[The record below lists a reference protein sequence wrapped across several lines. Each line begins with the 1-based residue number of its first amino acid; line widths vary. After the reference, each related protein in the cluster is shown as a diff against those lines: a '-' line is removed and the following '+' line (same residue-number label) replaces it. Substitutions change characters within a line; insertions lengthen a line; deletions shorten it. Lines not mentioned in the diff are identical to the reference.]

1 MACSYGGQ
9 ALIEGVMMRGKHTQ
23 AMCAR
28 LEDGRI
34 VSEVEEFTLLSQRNK
49 FLSLPLVRGVC
60 SMIDS
65 LISGMQAIVW
75 STNVSLA
82 EDEEEEELSP
92 MEIAVTLI
100 ISLGL
105 GVLLFFLL
113 PVVIAHFL
121 QPLIPGNFLQNIFE
135 GIVRVGVFLLYLV
148 LITRMKEIRR
158 VFQYHG
164 AEHKTIHCYEA
175 GEELTPENA
184 MKHTRLHPRCGTSF
198 LFIVMVISI
207 FVFALVGV
215 ENFAWRL
222 LSRVI
227 LLPVIAGVS
236 YEVLRFCGKHM
247 DKAWVRAIAWP
258 GMQLQ
263 RLTTAEPDRSMLEV
277 AIHSLQKVR
286 AREEDPALDPDK
298 ADNGAVALA
307 NLNDKKLELLVP
319 Q

>member
-9 ALIEGVMMRGKHTQ
+9 ALIEGVMMRGKRYQ
-23 AMCAR
+23 AMSAR

-34 VSEVEEFTLLSQRNK
+34 VSEVEEFTMLTDRHK
-49 FLSLPLVRGVC
+49 FFGLPFIRGTFN
-60 SMIDS
+60 MIDS
-65 LISGMQAIVW
+65 LISGMKALTW

-82 EDEEEEELSP
+82 EDEDEEELTP
-92 MEIAVTLI
+92 MEIAMTMIVSI
-100 ISLGL
+100 GL
-105 GVLLFFLL
+105 GILLFFVL
-113 PVVIAHFL
+113 PVVIAHYF

-135 GIVRVGVFLLYLV
+135 GVVRVVVFLLYLF
-148 LITRMKEIRR
+148 LISRMKEIRR

-164 AEHKTIHCYEA
+164 AEHKSIHCYEA
-175 GEELTPENA
+175 GEALTPENA

-215 ENFAWRL
+215 ENFAWRMA
-222 LSRVI
+222 SRIV

-236 YEVLRFCGKHM
+236 YEVLRYCGKHM

-263 RLTTAEPDRSMLEV
+263 RLTTGEPDLEMLEV
-277 AIHSLQKVR
+277 AIYSLQKVC
-286 AREEDPALDPDK
+286 AREEDETLDPDY
-298 ADNGAVALA
+298 
-307 NLNDKKLELLVP
+307 KKPVSA
-319 Q
+319 

>member
-1 MACSYGGQ
+1 MANSYGGQ
-9 ALIEGVMMRGKHTQ
+9 ALIEGVMMRGKHIQ

-49 FLSLPLVRGVC
+49 FLGLPLVRGVC

-65 LISGMQAIVW
+65 LVGGMQAIVW

-92 MEIAVTLI
+92 LEIAVTLA

-135 GIVRVGVFLLYLV
+135 GIVRVAVFLLYLL

-247 DKAWVRAIAWP
+247 DKGWVRLIAWP
-258 GMQLQ
+258 GLQLQ
-263 RLTTAEPDRSMLEV
+263 KLTTAEPDYGMLEV

-286 AREEDPALDPDK
+286 AREEDPALEPDVVENTTSIK
-298 ADNGAVALA
+298 I
-307 NLNDKKLELLVP
+307 NDKKLEP
-319 Q
+319 ITQ

>member
-9 ALIEGVMMRGKHTQ
+9 ALIEGVMMRGKRYQ
-23 AMCAR
+23 AMSAR

-34 VSEVEEFTLLSQRNK
+34 VSEVEEFTMLTDRHK
-49 FLSLPLVRGVC
+49 FFGLPFIRGTFN
-60 SMIDS
+60 MIDS
-65 LISGMQAIVW
+65 LISGMKALTW

-82 EDEEEEELSP
+82 EDEDEEELTP
-92 MEIAVTLI
+92 MEIAMTMIVSI
-100 ISLGL
+100 GL
-105 GVLLFFLL
+105 GILLFFVL
-113 PVVIAHFL
+113 PVVIAHYF

-135 GIVRVGVFLLYLV
+135 GVVRVVVFLLYLF
-148 LITRMKEIRR
+148 LISRMKEIRR

-164 AEHKTIHCYEA
+164 AEHKSIHCYEA
-175 GEELTPENA
+175 GEALTPENA

-215 ENFAWRL
+215 ENFAWRMA
-222 LSRVI
+222 SRIV

-236 YEVLRFCGKHM
+236 YEVLRYCGKHM

-263 RLTTAEPDRSMLEV
+263 CLTTGEPDLEMLEV
-277 AIHSLQKVR
+277 AIYSLQKVR
-286 AREEDPALDPDK
+286 AREEDETLDPDY
-298 ADNGAVALA
+298 
-307 NLNDKKLELLVP
+307 KKPVSA
-319 Q
+319 

>member
-9 ALIEGVMMRGKHTQ
+9 ALIEGVMMRGKRYQ
-23 AMCAR
+23 AMSAR

-34 VSEVEEFTLLSQRNK
+34 VSEVEEFTMLTDRHK
-49 FLSLPLVRGVC
+49 FFGLPFIRGTFN
-60 SMIDS
+60 MIDS
-65 LISGMQAIVW
+65 LISGMKALTW

-82 EDEEEEELSP
+82 EDEDEEELTP
-92 MEIAVTLI
+92 MEIAMTMIVSI
-100 ISLGL
+100 GL
-105 GVLLFFLL
+105 GILLFFVL
-113 PVVIAHFL
+113 PVVIAHYF

-135 GIVRVGVFLLYLV
+135 GVVRVVVFLLYLF
-148 LITRMKEIRR
+148 LISRMKEIRR

-164 AEHKTIHCYEA
+164 AEHKSIHCYEA
-175 GEELTPENA
+175 GEALTPENA

-215 ENFAWRL
+215 ENFAWRMA
-222 LSRVI
+222 SRSV

-236 YEVLRFCGKHM
+236 YEVLRYCGKHM

-263 RLTTAEPDRSMLEV
+263 RLTTGEPDLEMLEV
-277 AIHSLQKVR
+277 AIYSLQKVR
-286 AREEDPALDPDK
+286 AREEDETLDPDY
-298 ADNGAVALA
+298 
-307 NLNDKKLELLVP
+307 KKPVSA
-319 Q
+319 

>member
-9 ALIEGVMMRGKHTQ
+9 ALIEGVMMRGKRYQ
-23 AMCAR
+23 AMSAR

-34 VSEVEEFTLLSQRNK
+34 VSEVEEFTMLTDRHK
-49 FLSLPLVRGVC
+49 FFGLPFIRGTFN
-60 SMIDS
+60 MIDS
-65 LISGMQAIVW
+65 LISGMKALTW

-82 EDEEEEELSP
+82 EDEDEEELTP
-92 MEIAVTLI
+92 MEIAMTMIVSI
-100 ISLGL
+100 GL
-105 GVLLFFLL
+105 GILLFFVL
-113 PVVIAHFL
+113 PVVIAHYF

-135 GIVRVGVFLLYLV
+135 GVVRVAVFLLYLF
-148 LITRMKEIRR
+148 LISRMKEIRR

-164 AEHKTIHCYEA
+164 AEHKSIHCYEA
-175 GEELTPENA
+175 GEALTPENA

-215 ENFAWRL
+215 ENFAWRMA
-222 LSRVI
+222 SRIV

-236 YEVLRFCGKHM
+236 YEVLRYCGKHM

-263 RLTTAEPDRSMLEV
+263 RLTTGEPDLEMLEV
-277 AIHSLQKVR
+277 AIYSLQKVR
-286 AREEDPALDPDK
+286 AREEDETLDPDY
-298 ADNGAVALA
+298 
-307 NLNDKKLELLVP
+307 KKPVSA
-319 Q
+319 

>member
-1 MACSYGGQ
+1 
-9 ALIEGVMMRGKHTQ
+9 MMRGKHTQ

-60 SMIDS
+60 SMVDS

>member
-60 SMIDS
+60 SMVDS

-135 GIVRVGVFLLYLV
+135 GIVRVGDKEYQCTKLPAYMQGILDQGG
-148 LITRMKEIRR
+148 LIASLNKE
-158 VFQYHG
+158 
-164 AEHKTIHCYEA
+164 
-175 GEELTPENA
+175 
-184 MKHTRLHPRCGTSF
+184 
-198 LFIVMVISI
+198 
-207 FVFALVGV
+207 
-215 ENFAWRL
+215 
-222 LSRVI
+222 
-227 LLPVIAGVS
+227 
-236 YEVLRFCGKHM
+236 
-247 DKAWVRAIAWP
+247 D
-258 GMQLQ
+258 
-263 RLTTAEPDRSMLEV
+263 
-277 AIHSLQKVR
+277 
-286 AREEDPALDPDK
+286 
-298 ADNGAVALA
+298 
-307 NLNDKKLELLVP
+307 
-319 Q
+319 

>member
-9 ALIEGVMMRGKHTQ
+9 ALIEGVMMRGKRYQ
-23 AMCAR
+23 AMSAR

-34 VSEVEEFTLLSQRNK
+34 VSEVEEFTMLTERHK
-49 FLSLPLVRGVC
+49 FFGLPFIRGTFN
-60 SMIDS
+60 MIDS
-65 LISGMQAIVW
+65 LISGMKALTW

-82 EDEEEEELSP
+82 EDEDEEELTP
-92 MEIAVTLI
+92 MEIAMTMIVSI
-100 ISLGL
+100 GL
-105 GVLLFFLL
+105 GILLFFVL
-113 PVVIAHFL
+113 PVVIAHYF

-135 GIVRVGVFLLYLV
+135 GVVRVVVFLLYLF
-148 LITRMKEIRR
+148 LISRMKEIRR

-164 AEHKTIHCYEA
+164 AEHKSIHCYEA
-175 GEELTPENA
+175 GEALTPENA

-215 ENFAWRL
+215 ENFAWRMA
-222 LSRVI
+222 SRIV

-236 YEVLRFCGKHM
+236 YEVLRYCGKHM

-263 RLTTAEPDRSMLEV
+263 RLTTGEPDLEMLEV
-277 AIHSLQKVR
+277 AIYSLQKVR
-286 AREEDPALDPDK
+286 AREEDETLDPDY
-298 ADNGAVALA
+298 
-307 NLNDKKLELLVP
+307 KKPVSA
-319 Q
+319 

>member
-9 ALIEGVMMRGKHTQ
+9 ALIEGVMMRGKRYQ
-23 AMCAR
+23 AMSAR

-34 VSEVEEFTLLSQRNK
+34 VSEVEEFTMLTDRHK
-49 FLSLPLVRGVC
+49 FFGLPFIRGTFN
-60 SMIDS
+60 MIDS
-65 LISGMQAIVW
+65 LISGMKALTW

-82 EDEEEEELSP
+82 EDEDEEELTP
-92 MEIAVTLI
+92 MEIAMTMIVSI
-100 ISLGL
+100 GL
-105 GVLLFFLL
+105 GILLFFVL
-113 PVVIAHFL
+113 PVVIAHYF

-135 GIVRVGVFLLYLV
+135 GVVRVVVFLLYLF
-148 LITRMKEIRR
+148 LISRMKEIRR

-164 AEHKTIHCYEA
+164 AEHKSIHCYEA
-175 GEELTPENA
+175 GDALTPENA

-215 ENFAWRL
+215 ENFAWRMA
-222 LSRVI
+222 SRIV

-236 YEVLRFCGKHM
+236 YEVLRYCGKHM

-263 RLTTAEPDRSMLEV
+263 RLTTGDPDLEMLEV
-277 AIHSLQKVR
+277 AIYSLQKVR
-286 AREEDPALDPDK
+286 AREEDETLDPDY
-298 ADNGAVALA
+298 
-307 NLNDKKLELLVP
+307 KKPVSA
-319 Q
+319 

>member
-9 ALIEGVMMRGKHTQ
+9 ALIEGVMMRGKRYQ
-23 AMCAR
+23 AMSAR

-34 VSEVEEFTLLSQRNK
+34 VSEVEEFTMLTDRHK
-49 FLSLPLVRGVC
+49 FFGLPFIRGTFN
-60 SMIDS
+60 MIDS
-65 LISGMQAIVW
+65 LISGMKALTW

-82 EDEEEEELSP
+82 EDEDEEELTP
-92 MEIAVTLI
+92 MEIAMTMIVSI
-100 ISLGL
+100 GL
-105 GVLLFFLL
+105 GILLFFVL
-113 PVVIAHFL
+113 PVVIAHYF

-135 GIVRVGVFLLYLV
+135 GVVRVVVFLLYLF
-148 LITRMKEIRR
+148 LISRMKEIRR

-164 AEHKTIHCYEA
+164 AEHKSIHCYEA
-175 GEELTPENA
+175 GEALTPENA

-215 ENFAWRL
+215 ENFAWRMA
-222 LSRVI
+222 SRIV

-236 YEVLRFCGKHM
+236 YEVLRYCGKHM

-263 RLTTAEPDRSMLEV
+263 RLTTGEPDLEMLEV
-277 AIHSLQKVR
+277 AIYSLQKVR
-286 AREEDPALDPDK
+286 AREEDETLDPDY
-298 ADNGAVALA
+298 
-307 NLNDKKLELLVP
+307 KKPVSA
-319 Q
+319 

>member
-9 ALIEGVMMRGKHTQ
+9 ALIEGVMMRGKRYQ
-23 AMCAR
+23 AMSAR

-34 VSEVEEFTLLSQRNK
+34 VSEVEEFTMLTDRHK
-49 FLSLPLVRGVC
+49 FFGLPFIRGTFN
-60 SMIDS
+60 MIDS
-65 LISGMQAIVW
+65 LISGMKALTW

-82 EDEEEEELSP
+82 EDEDEEELTP
-92 MEIAVTLI
+92 MEIAMTMIVSI
-100 ISLGL
+100 GL
-105 GVLLFFLL
+105 GILLFFVL
-113 PVVIAHFL
+113 PVVIAHYF

-135 GIVRVGVFLLYLV
+135 GVVRVVVFLLYLF
-148 LITRMKEIRR
+148 LISRMKEIRR

-164 AEHKTIHCYEA
+164 AEHKSIHCYEA
-175 GEELTPENA
+175 GEALTPENA

-215 ENFAWRL
+215 ENFAWRMA
-222 LSRVI
+222 SRIV

-236 YEVLRFCGKHM
+236 YEVLRYCGKHM

-263 RLTTAEPDRSMLEV
+263 RLTTGEPDLEMLEV
-277 AIHSLQKVR
+277 AIYSLQKVR
-286 AREEDPALDPDK
+286 AREDDETLDPDY
-298 ADNGAVALA
+298 
-307 NLNDKKLELLVP
+307 KKPVSA
-319 Q
+319 

>member
-9 ALIEGVMMRGKHTQ
+9 ALIEGVMMRGKRYQ
-23 AMCAR
+23 AMSAR

-34 VSEVEEFTLLSQRNK
+34 VSEVEEFTMLTDRHK
-49 FLSLPLVRGVC
+49 FFGLPFIRGTFN
-60 SMIDS
+60 MIDS
-65 LISGMQAIVW
+65 LISGMKALTW

-82 EDEEEEELSP
+82 EDEDEEELTP
-92 MEIAVTLI
+92 MEIAMTMIVSI
-100 ISLGL
+100 GL
-105 GVLLFFLL
+105 GILLFFVL
-113 PVVIAHFL
+113 PVVIAHYF

-135 GIVRVGVFLLYLV
+135 GVVRVVVFLLYLF
-148 LITRMKEIRR
+148 LISRMKEIRR

-164 AEHKTIHCYEA
+164 AEHKSIHCYEA
-175 GEELTPENA
+175 GEALTPENA

-215 ENFAWRL
+215 ENFAWRMA
-222 LSRVI
+222 SRIV

-236 YEVLRFCGKHM
+236 YEVLRYCGKHM

-263 RLTTAEPDRSMLEV
+263 RLTTGEPDPEMLEV
-277 AIHSLQKVR
+277 AIYSLQKVR
-286 AREEDPALDPDK
+286 AREEDETLDPDY
-298 ADNGAVALA
+298 
-307 NLNDKKLELLVP
+307 KKPVSA
-319 Q
+319 

>member
-49 FLSLPLVRGVC
+49 FLGLPLVRGVC

-135 GIVRVGVFLLYLV
+135 GIVRVAVFLLYLV

-286 AREEDPALDPDK
+286 AREEDPALDPDQIE
-298 ADNGAVALA
+298 GVAPA
-307 NLNDKKLELLVP
+307 SAKLNDKKLELLVP
-319 Q
+319 

>member
-49 FLSLPLVRGVC
+49 FLGLPLVRGVC

-135 GIVRVGVFLLYLV
+135 GIVRVGVFLLYPV

-298 ADNGAVALA
+298 ADNGAVASA

-319 Q
+319 

>member
-1 MACSYGGQ
+1 MANSYGGQ

-23 AMCAR
+23 VMSAR

-34 VSEVEEFTLLSQRNK
+34 VSEVETFTLPSERNK
-49 FLSLPLVRGVC
+49 LWGLPFIRGVY

-65 LISGMQAIVW
+65 LVSGMKAIVW

-82 EDEEEEELSP
+82 EDEEEEELTP
-92 MEIAVTLI
+92 MEIALTLV

-113 PVVIAHFL
+113 PVVIAHYM
-121 QPLIPGNFLQNIFE
+121 QPLIPGAFLQNVFE
-135 GIVRVGVFLLYLV
+135 GLVRVGVFLLYLW
-148 LITRMKEIRR
+148 LITKMKEIHR

-164 AEHKTIHCYEA
+164 AEHKTIHCYES
-175 GEELTPENA
+175 GEALMPENA

-198 LFIVMVISI
+198 LFIVMIISI

-222 LSRVI
+222 ASRVI

-236 YEVLRFCGKHM
+236 YEVLRYCGRHM
-247 DKAWVRAIAWP
+247 DKAWVRAVAWP

-263 RLTTAEPDRSMLEV
+263 RLTTAEPDESMIEV
-277 AIHSLQKVR
+277 AIHALQKVR
-286 AREEDPALDPDK
+286 AAEEEGVPDPDEIK
-298 ADNGAVALA
+298 APINGEPVL
-307 NLNDKKLELLVP
+307 
-319 Q
+319 QS

>member
-60 SMIDS
+60 SMVDS

-277 AIHSLQKVR
+277 AIYSLQKVR
-286 AREEDPALDPDK
+286 AREEDPALDPDQIE
-298 ADNGAVALA
+298 GVAPA
-307 NLNDKKLELLVP
+307 SAKLNDKKLELLVP
-319 Q
+319 

>member
-9 ALIEGVMMRGKHTQ
+9 ALIEGVMMRGKRYQ
-23 AMCAR
+23 AMSAR

-34 VSEVEEFTLLSQRNK
+34 VSEVEEFTMLTDRHK
-49 FLSLPLVRGVC
+49 FFGLPFIRGTFN
-60 SMIDS
+60 MIDS
-65 LISGMQAIVW
+65 LISGMKALTW

-82 EDEEEEELSP
+82 EDEDEEELTP
-92 MEIAVTLI
+92 MEIAMTMIVSI
-100 ISLGL
+100 GL
-105 GVLLFFLL
+105 GILLFFVL
-113 PVVIAHFL
+113 PVVIAHYF

-135 GIVRVGVFLLYLV
+135 GVVRVVVFLLYLF
-148 LITRMKEIRR
+148 LISRMKEIRR

-164 AEHKTIHCYEA
+164 AEHKSIHCYEA
-175 GEELTPENA
+175 GEALTPENA

-215 ENFAWRL
+215 ENFAWCMA
-222 LSRVI
+222 SRIV

-236 YEVLRFCGKHM
+236 YEVLRYCGKHM

-263 RLTTAEPDRSMLEV
+263 RLTTGEPDLEMLEV
-277 AIHSLQKVR
+277 AIYSLQKVR
-286 AREEDPALDPDK
+286 AREEDETLDPDY
-298 ADNGAVALA
+298 
-307 NLNDKKLELLVP
+307 KKPVSA
-319 Q
+319 

>member
-60 SMIDS
+60 SMVDS
-65 LISGMQAIVW
+65 MISGMQAIVW

>member
-49 FLSLPLVRGVC
+49 FLGLPLVRGVC

-307 NLNDKKLELLVP
+307 KLNDKKLELLVP
-319 Q
+319 

>member
-92 MEIAVTLI
+92 MEIAVTLL